1 MLQAFTDIIKEY
13 CPRPPPGVPR
23 PLGVAL
29 PGPGLSGLSVLV
41 LYRADLRGED
51 CLPDRG
57 PGPPHRLTPTSGIAL
72 AWTERV
78 VSEQCYNAL
87 MR

>member
-29 PGPGLSGLSVLV
+29 PGPGLSVLV

-72 AWTERV
+72 AWTETV
-78 VSEQCYNAL
+78 VSGQWVSNVIML
-87 MR
+87 